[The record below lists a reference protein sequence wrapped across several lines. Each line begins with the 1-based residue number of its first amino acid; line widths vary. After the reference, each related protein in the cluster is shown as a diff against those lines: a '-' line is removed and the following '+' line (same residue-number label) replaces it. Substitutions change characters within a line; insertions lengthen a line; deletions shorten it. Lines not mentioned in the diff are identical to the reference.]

1 VAADAMSD
9 FSHSA
14 RAQQARLIK
23 ADKLATLL
31 TETPGPWPSTDTER
45 RGAEKAAGVRKASD
59 ETWAL
64 ARRLYDDATS
74 RVSS

>member
-1 VAADAMSD
+1 MSGD
-9 FSHSA
+9 YAHSA

-31 TETPGPWPSTDTER
+31 AEAAGPWPSTDEER
-45 RGAEKAAGVRKASD
+45 RGAERAAGVRTSSD

-64 ARRLYDDATS
+64 ARELFADLTRNREAQ
-74 RVSS
+74 R